1 MAYDLTDEMF
11 QRTHLRA
18 TDYSEE
24 LLPQDVMHGYTPG
37 DNVEPK
43 YNSVAAFIADHWDHH
58 GPGIRQA
65 GCTSFGNGYNAL
77 FEDERT
83 LYHADDQG
91 FVSARRL
98 DDDEDM
104 DKTWS
109 EIEAAAVDSDG
120 EPWLADEDEIE
131 EF

>member
-1 MAYDLTDEMF
+1 MSEYTITDEMF

-24 LLPQDVMHGYTPG
+24 LLPEDVMHGYTPG

-43 YNSVAAFIADHWDHH
+43 YGSVAAFIIDHWDLT
-58 GPGIRQA
+58 PGGDVRQA
-65 GCTSFGNGYNAL
+65 GCTSHGNGYNVL
-77 FEDERT
+77 LENERI

-91 FVSARRL
+91 FIRARRL

-109 EIEAAAVDSDG
+109 EIEAGAVDSDG
-120 EPWLADEDEIE
+120 EPWICDDEDGE
-131 EF
+131 